1 VSGDTPPTP
10 AGSLA
15 FDRAAE
21 FYDET
26 RKVSE
31 SAIALA
37 VDLLEGE
44 LVGRGRVLEI
54 GVGTGLLALPFAA
67 RGLPLVG
74 LDLSLPMMRKLVE
87 KSGGFAPVPLVRGDA
102 TRLPFR
108 DDAFGGAYARWVLHL
123 IPGWREVVRELCRV
137 ARATILIEAGGNAG
151 RWEEMHWR
159 FQEVTGGSMGPVGL
173 DARAGFDELD
183 AAFAAQGAT
192 FRALPE
198 RVVTVDDPVTVEGF
212 FDRVERRVYSWT
224 WRVSDDDIQ
233 RAIAEIRPW
242 AEARWGGLDVPLG
255 TEHPI
260 LWRAYD
266 LT

>member
-1 VSGDTPPTP
+1 
-10 AGSLA
+10 
-15 FDRAAE
+15 
-21 FYDET
+21 
-26 RKVSE
+26 
-31 SAIALA
+31 
-37 VDLLEGE
+37 
-44 LVGRGRVLEI
+44 
-54 GVGTGLLALPFAA
+54 
-67 RGLPLVG
+67 
-74 LDLSLPMMRKLVE
+74 
-87 KSGGFAPVPLVRGDA
+87 
-102 TRLPFR
+102 
-108 DDAFGGAYARWVLHL
+108 
-123 IPGWREVVRELCRV
+123 
-137 ARATILIEAGGNAG
+137 
-151 RWEEMHWR
+151 MHWR
-159 FQEVTGGSMGPVGL
+159 FQEVTGGGMGPVGL